1 MRHLIALAGMLLVL
15 AAFGCTPATKTTSG
29 KTLIKCSTC
38 GVEFTVDEG
47 MQAYEAAHNNDKTP

>member
-1 MRHLIALAGMLLVL
+1 MSMRRALALVCLLL
-15 AAFGCTPATKTTSG
+15 ALVVVGCTPTKKVSSD

-47 MQAYEAAHNNDKTP
+47 MEAYEAAHGH